1 MCIRDRIRPLSVV
14 LELLSDGVS
23 SAIAKSIG
31 FGSDGSSSNKL
42 LFETI
47 DDFAIGVLWTDWV
60 SDSAALTICGELNWL
75 KRVNETQKTKTAK
88 LIKTSFT

>member
-1 MCIRDRIRPLSVV
+1 M
-14 LELLSDGVS
+14 LSDVVS

-42 LFETI
+42 LFEI
-47 DDFAIGVLWTDWV
+47 FDDFATDVFWTNWV
-60 SDSAALTICGELNWL
+60 SDSVALTTCGELNWL
-75 KRVNETQKTKTAK
+75 KSVNETQKTKTAK

>member
-1 MCIRDRIRPLSVV
+1 MCIRDR
-14 LELLSDGVS
+14 SDGVS

-42 LFETI
+42 LFETF
-47 DDFAIGVLWTDWV
+47 DDFATGVLWTDWV
-60 SDSAALTICGELNWL
+60 SDSAALTTWGELNWL